1 MAALK
6 EDELMLEAF
15 NMQNPVNRKL
25 EVSNLG
31 NALRSIGK
39 RLTNDNI
46 EELTKQAN
54 KEFSGGLTF
63 DDFKKYIEKAS
74 KIEKTVKDI
83 EKGFEVFANREN
95 GKIEVSKLKH
105 ALTNLGDKL
114 EEKQVEAFFKAAGID
129 ESKEKYVDYQKFMST
144 LKLAE

>member
-25 EVSNLG
+25 EVSNLE

-54 KEFSGGLTF
+54 KEFSGWLTF
-63 DDFKKYIEKAS
+63 DDFKKYVEKAS
-74 KIEKTVKDI
+74 KIEKVSCKEHTTLSNKQ
-83 EKGFEVFANREN
+83 GFTSANR
-95 GKIEVSKLKH
+95 
-105 ALTNLGDKL
+105 TT
-114 EEKQVEAFFKAAGID
+114 
-129 ESKEKYVDYQKFMST
+129 MSIS
-144 LKLAE
+144 